1 MNPLLQLAFHFWT
14 QISFPDVSLKLF
26 LLFLASKI
34 LSDFLIQVPNVLRS
48 ILDNFANELRLFS
61 DIFPFL
67 NKLNEKI

>member
-1 MNPLLQLAFHFWT
+1 MNQLLQLAFHFWT
-14 QISFPDVSLKLF
+14 NTNIFSSLKLF
-26 LLFLASKI
+26 LLFLASRI

-61 DIFPFL
+61 DIFPFF